1 MSSPASIIQHC
12 GERILAQPH
21 APCLVAITGES
32 GSGKSYFIKAL
43 RQELESRGVEYTF
56 LNHDDF
62 LIPRKEREALRRR
75 IYKEGEFQGKSHW
88 EVLENWY
95 YFDAFESA
103 LEKLRNNQPAIY
115 HPYVHGSG
123 ELDSKPKVVKP
134 SRIILIEDKI
144 LLHKMDYVIELAVN
158 RREIIERK
166 IERDSD
172 VRTPDQTIEMHEKAQ
187 GFFWDRQQ
195 PVTSN
200 LKIDNNDYHQPTIL
214 VDK

>member
-1 MSSPASIIQHC
+1 MSSSASIIQHC
-12 GERILAQPH
+12 VERILAQPH

-62 LIPRKEREALRRR
+62 LIPRKEREALRQR

-115 HPYVHGSG
+115 HPYVHSSG
-123 ELDSKPKVVKP
+123 ELDSKPKMVKP